1 MFTSDGYLKTGD
13 LGYRDQ
19 DGFLFITGRKKN
31 LIVTMGGKNI
41 YPEEIEVQFEQSR
54 IVAEILVLGRK
65 SEEHGGEEVFAAI
78 VPGYEYIAETFPEIA
93 GQREA
98 MRALVKKEV
107 EQVNRGLESYK
118 KISDF
123 ILRDEPFEKT
133 SSQKIKRYLY
143 REYEMTTGNGD

>member
-1 MFTSDGYLKTGD
+1 M
-13 LGYRDQ
+13 
-19 DGFLFITGRKKN
+19 
-31 LIVTMGGKNI
+31 
-41 YPEEIEVQFEQSR
+41 QFEQSR

-98 MRALVKKEV
+98 IRALVKKEV

-143 REYEMTTGNGD
+143 REYEMTTSNGD